1 MNKDSLLDK
10 DGGQNIP
17 NEVLAA
23 DDWTKQDKS
32 KADISK
38 KNSLDAT
45 VSDCFSVKSVPDKT
59 NGNILVSLWSLGYTC
74 ATVSQ
79 CGRGEQS
86 RGRRSP
92 LLMACLH
99 SLLLARQLP
108 N

>member
-38 KNSLDAT
+38 KNS
-45 VSDCFSVKSVPDKT
+45 
-59 NGNILVSLWSLGYTC
+59 
-74 ATVSQ
+74 
-79 CGRGEQS
+79 
-86 RGRRSP
+86 
-92 LLMACLH
+92 
-99 SLLLARQLP
+99 
-108 N
+108 